1 VKKLYRRHL
10 AGMNKRENPVIA
22 GKMPA
27 VPHSSDIFSHVPIPI
42 AGYPQ
47 PKATGGI
54 FVREPSYNIYAARA
68 NPANKDSNV

>member
-1 VKKLYRRHL
+1 
-10 AGMNKRENPVIA
+10 
-22 GKMPA
+22 MPF
-27 VPHSSDIFSHVPIPI
+27 VFPRIGRGSPK

-68 NPANKDSNV
+68 NPANKDSKVIVSVLKSDTIS